1 LAPTDRVPDHYEIL
15 QISPNAEPETVHRVY
30 RLLAQ
35 RFHPD
40 NLETGSPRRFK
51 EVSEAYRVLSDPEQR
66 ARYDVGL
73 AQRKKERWRMLSNG
87 SSVDNDFE
95 LEHRVRLTAL
105 EVLYTQRRCEPGHP
119 GLTLLDLEELLGR
132 SREHLEFTVWFLT
145 QKQYVTRS
153 DGAVLAITAAGAEH
167 LEQHYE
173 SNGTRLLGAGAA
185 VEA

>member
-1 LAPTDRVPDHYEIL
+1 LAPTERVPDHYEVL

-40 NLETGSPRRFK
+40 NLETGNLRRFK
-51 EVSEAYRVLSDPEQR
+51 EVSEAYRALSDPEQR

-87 SSVDNDFE
+87 TSADNDFD

-105 EVLYTQRRCEPGHP
+105 EVLYTQRRCEPGRP
-119 GLTLLDLEELLGR
+119 GLTVLDLEELLGR
-132 SREHLEFTVWFLT
+132 PREHLEFTVWFLT
-145 QKQYVTRS
+145 QKKYVTRS
-153 DGAVLAITAAGAEH
+153 DGAVLAITAEGVEH
-167 LEQHYE
+167 LELHCQ
-173 SNGTRLLGAGAA
+173 STGTRRLLGAAA
-185 VEA
+185 EA

>member
-1 LAPTDRVPDHYEIL
+1 MAPIERVPDYYEVL

-40 NLETGSPRRFK
+40 NLETGSLRRFK

-73 AQRKKERWRMLSNG
+73 AQRRKERWRMVSNG
-87 SSVDNDFE
+87 GNADNDFD

-145 QKQYVTRS
+145 QKNYVTRS
-153 DGAVLAITAAGAEH
+153 DGAVLAITAEGVEH
-167 LEQHYE
+167 LELHYQGL
-173 SNGTRLLGAGAA
+173 GTRRLLGTAA
-185 VEA
+185 EA